1 MLKSKHA
8 NINAAR
14 AAFFPRITLT
24 GSLGTASA
32 DLDGLFKS
40 GSSVWSFA
48 PSISVPI
55 FTAGRLKNNL
65 ILAEVRKDIGVA
77 EYEKTVQNAFREVSD
92 ALAQQKYL
100 DQQLQIQQQ
109 GLNAFKETERLAQL
123 RYDNGAVGYLE
134 VLDAQRNLLG
144 AEQQWI
150 ETQSNLMQSYVNLY
164 FALGGDTTLANKI

>member
-1 MLKSKHA
+1 M
-8 NINAAR
+8 
-14 AAFFPRITLT
+14 
-24 GSLGTASA
+24 
-32 DLDGLFKS
+32 
-40 GSSVWSFA
+40 
-48 PSISVPI
+48 
-55 FTAGRLKNNL
+55 
-65 ILAEVRKDIGVA
+65 AEVRKDIGVA

>member
-1 MLKSKHA
+1 M
-8 NINAAR
+8 
-14 AAFFPRITLT
+14 
-24 GSLGTASA
+24 
-32 DLDGLFKS
+32 
-40 GSSVWSFA
+40 
-48 PSISVPI
+48 
-55 FTAGRLKNNL
+55 
-65 ILAEVRKDIGVA
+65 
-77 EYEKTVQNAFREVSD
+77 
-92 ALAQQKYL
+92 AQQKYL

-123 RYDNGAVGYLE
+123 RYDNGAVGYLD